1 MIILFKNEKPF
12 IEGVC
17 LDELTTTME
26 TPFYVYSQKSI
37 TDAYEKLKKSINAKI
52 FFSVKANSNQAI
64 ISLMKSLG
72 AGADVVSAGELERAL
87 SAGIS
92 PNKIIFEGV
101 GKSMNDIE
109 YAVHSNIRQINIES
123 MEELNMI
130 NAIGQTLNKKI
141 FIGARLN
148 PDIDS
153 QSHDKISTGRK
164 TDKFGITFNLLP
176 NLCSEIRKLKQIQ
189 LNGISCHIGSQIHNI
204 KIFEKVFRK
213 MKKATEII
221 KDNNLSID
229 NLDLGGGFGVV
240 YNEEEELNLKE
251 LSSLVNSIF
260 KDTPYDISF
269 EPGRYLVANSGVL
282 ITKILTT
289 KTNESENFLITDAG
303 MQTLLRP
310 AIYNAF
316 HNIIALTNNSND
328 KIEYTVAGPICES
341 SDILAKK
348 IILSQQQTDNYLAI
362 CDTGAYGAVMSSN
375 YNTKGLP
382 AEILV
387 SSDNFSIIR
396 NHEKVSDII
405 ARDIIPYWLR
415 D

>member
-1 MIILFKNEKPF
+1 MIISFKNDKPF

-17 LDELTTTME
+17 LDEVTSAIE
-26 TPFYVYSQKSI
+26 TPFYLYSQKFI
-37 TDAYEKLKKSINAKI
+37 TDTYKKLKDSLNTKI

-87 SAGIS
+87 RAGIS
-92 PNKIIFEGV
+92 PDKIIFEGV
-101 GKSMNDIE
+101 GKSLNDIE

-130 NAIGQTLNKKI
+130 NAIGQRLNKKI

-176 NLCSEIRKLKQIQ
+176 DLCSEIKKLEQIQ
-189 LNGISCHIGSQIHNI
+189 LKGISCHIGSQIHDI
-204 KIFEKVFRK
+204 KIFEKIFSK
-213 MKKATEII
+213 MKKAAEII
-221 KDNNLSID
+221 INNNLSITH
-229 NLDLGGGFGVV
+229 LDLGGGFGVV
-240 YNEEEELNLKE
+240 YNEEKELNLKE
-251 LSSLVNSIF
+251 LSSLMSSIF
-260 KDTPYDISF
+260 KDTSYDISF
-269 EPGRYLVANSGVL
+269 EPGRYLVANAGVL

-289 KTNESENFLITDAG
+289 KTNESVNFLITDAG

-316 HNIIALTNNSND
+316 HNIISLTNNSND

-348 IILSQQQTDNYLAI
+348 ILLSQQQTGNYLAI

-382 AEILV
+382 AEVLV
-387 SSDNFSIIR
+387 SNESFSIIR
-396 NHEKVSDII
+396 NYEKVSNII
-405 ARDIIPYWLR
+405 ARDIIPDWLR

>member
-1 MIILFKNEKPF
+1 MVVLFKNEKPF

-17 LDELTTTME
+17 LDELTTTVE

-37 TDAYEKLKKSINAKI
+37 TDAYDKLKKSFNAEI

-87 SAGIS
+87 GAGIS
-92 PNKIIFEGV
+92 PDKIIFEGV

-141 FIGARLN
+141 IIGVRLN

-153 QSHDKISTGRK
+153 QSHYKISTGRK

-176 NLCSEIRKLKQIQ
+176 DLCSQIKKLEQIQ
-189 LNGISCHIGSQIHNI
+189 LNGISCHIGSQIHDI
-204 KIFEKVFRK
+204 KIFEKVFNK

-221 KDNNLSID
+221 EDNNLSITH
-229 NLDLGGGFGVV
+229 LDLGGGFSVV
-240 YNEEEELNLKE
+240 YNEEKELNLKE
-251 LSSLVNSIF
+251 LSSLMSSIF
-260 KDTPYDISF
+260 KDTSYDISF
-269 EPGRYLVANSGVL
+269 EPGRYLVANAGVL
-282 ITKILTT
+282 ITKILTS
-289 KTNESENFLITDAG
+289 KTNELVNFLITDAG

-310 AIYNAF
+310 AIYNAS
-316 HNIIALTNNSND
+316 HKIIALTNNSND

-341 SDILAKK
+341 SDILATK
-348 IILSQQQTDNYLAI
+348 ITLSQQQTGNYLAI

-387 SSDNFSIIR
+387 FRDSFSIIR
-396 NHEKVSDII
+396 NQEKISSII
-405 ARDIIPYWLR
+405 ARDIIPNWLK

>member
-1 MIILFKNEKPF
+1 MIISFKNDKPF

-17 LDELTTTME
+17 LDELTTAIE
-26 TPFYVYSQKSI
+26 TPFYLYSQKSI
-37 TDAYEKLKKSINAKI
+37 TDAYKKLKDSLNTKI

-87 SAGIS
+87 RAGIS
-92 PNKIIFEGV
+92 PDKIIFEGV
-101 GKSMNDIE
+101 GKSLNDIE

-130 NAIGQTLNKKI
+130 NAIGQRLNKKI
-141 FIGARLN
+141 FIGVRLN

-153 QSHDKISTGRK
+153 QSHYKISTGRK
-164 TDKFGITFNLLP
+164 TDKFGITFDVLP
-176 NLCSEIRKLKQIQ
+176 DLCSEIKKSEQIQ
-189 LNGISCHIGSQIHNI
+189 LNGISCHIGSQIHDI
-204 KIFEKVFRK
+204 KIFEKVFNK

-221 KDNNLSID
+221 KENDLSID
-229 NLDLGGGFGVV
+229 HLDLGGGFGVV
-240 YNEEEELNLKE
+240 YDDEKELNLKE
-251 LSSLVNSIF
+251 LSSLISSVF
-260 KDTPYDISF
+260 KNTAYDISF
-269 EPGRYLVANSGVL
+269 EPGRYLVANAGVV

-289 KTNESENFLITDAG
+289 KTSESVNFLITDAG

-316 HNIIALTNNSND
+316 HNIIALTNISND

-348 IILSQQQTDNYLAI
+348 FYYPN
-362 CDTGAYGAVMSSN
+362 N
-375 YNTKGLP
+375 K
-382 AEILV
+382 LV
-387 SSDNFSIIR
+387 TI
-396 NHEKVSDII
+396 
-405 ARDIIPYWLR
+405 
-415 D
+415 

>member
-17 LDELTTTME
+17 LDDLTATVD

-37 TDAYEKLKKSINAKI
+37 TDAYDKLKNSINAKI

-87 SAGIS
+87 RAGIS
-92 PNKIIFEGV
+92 PDKIIFEGV
-101 GKSMNDIE
+101 GKSLNDIE
-109 YAVHSNIRQINIES
+109 YAVHNNIRQINIES
-123 MEELNMI
+123 MEELKMI

-141 FIGARLN
+141 IIGIRLN

-164 TDKFGITFNLLP
+164 TDKFGIAFDLLP
-176 NLCSEIRKLKQIQ
+176 NLCSEIKKSEQIQ
-189 LNGISCHIGSQIHNI
+189 LKGISCHIGSQVHDI
-204 KIFEKVFRK
+204 KIFEKVFNK
-213 MKKATEII
+213 MKKATEIMEEN
-221 KDNNLSID
+221 DLSI
-229 NLDLGGGFGVV
+229 NHLDLGGGFGVV
-240 YNEEEELNLKE
+240 YDKEKELNLKE
-251 LSSLVNSIF
+251 LSSLISSIF
-260 KDTPYDISF
+260 KDTYYDISF
-269 EPGRYLVANSGVL
+269 EPGRYLVANAGVL

-289 KTNESENFLITDAG
+289 KINESVNFLITDAG

-310 AIYNAF
+310 AMYNAF
-316 HNIIALTNNSND
+316 HNIIALTSKSND

-348 IILSQQQTDNYLAI
+348 IILSPQQTGNYLAI

-396 NHEKVSDII
+396 NHEKISDII
-405 ARDIIPYWLR
+405 ARDIMPNWL
-415 D
+415 

>member
-1 MIILFKNEKPF
+1 MIILFKNQKPF

-17 LDELTTTME
+17 LDELTSTIE

-37 TDAYEKLKKSINAKI
+37 TDSYKKLKHSINAKI

-72 AGADVVSAGELERAL
+72 AGVDVVSAGELERAL
-87 SAGIS
+87 NAGIS
-92 PNKIIFEGV
+92 PHKIIFEGV

-109 YAVHSNIRQINIES
+109 YAVYNNIRQINIES
-123 MEELNMI
+123 MEELYMI
-130 NAIGQTLNKKI
+130 NSIGQKNKKKI
-141 FIGARLN
+141 VIGVRLN

-153 QSHDKISTGRK
+153 ESHSKISTGKK
-164 TDKFGITFNLLP
+164 TDKFGISFNLLP
-176 NLCSEIRKLKQIQ
+176 DLCSEIKKLEQIQ

-204 KIFEKVFRK
+204 KIFEKVFSK

-221 KDNNLSID
+221 RDNNLSI
-229 NLDLGGGFGVV
+229 NHLDLGGGFGVV
-240 YNEEEELNLKE
+240 YNKEEELNLKE
-251 LSSLVNSIF
+251 LSSLINSFF
-260 KDTPYDISF
+260 KDQPYDISF
-269 EPGRYLVANSGVL
+269 EPGRYLVANAGVI
-282 ITKILTT
+282 ITKILIT
-289 KTNESENFLITDAG
+289 KKNESENFLITDAG

-316 HNIIALTNNSND
+316 HNIVALTNSNKD
-328 KIEYTVAGPICES
+328 KIQYTIAGPICES

-348 IILSQQQTDNYLAI
+348 IILSHQQTGNYLAI

-382 AEILV
+382 AEILI
-387 SSDNFSIIR
+387 SNNNFSIIR
-396 NHEKVSDII
+396 KHEKISSII
-405 ARDIIPYWLR
+405 GRDIIPNWLK

>member
-1 MIILFKNEKPF
+1 MIILFKNDKPF
-12 IEGVC
+12 VEGVC
-17 LDELTTTME
+17 LDELTNNIK

-37 TDAYEKLKKSINAKI
+37 TDAYDKLKNSFNAKI

-87 SAGIS
+87 RAGIS
-92 PNKIIFEGV
+92 PDKIIFEGV
-101 GKSMNDIE
+101 GKSLDDIE
-109 YAVHSNIRQINIES
+109 YAIHNNIRQINIES
-123 MEELNMI
+123 IEELNMV
-130 NAIGQTLNKKI
+130 NAIGKKINKKI
-141 FIGARLN
+141 IIGIRLN

-153 QSHDKISTGRK
+153 QSHYKISTGRK
-164 TDKFGITFNLLP
+164 TDKFGISFNLLP
-176 NLCSEIRKLKQIQ
+176 DLCSQIIKLKQIQ
-189 LNGISCHIGSQIHNI
+189 LNGISCHVGSQIHDI
-204 KIFEKVFRK
+204 KIFERVFNK

-221 KDNNLSID
+221 KENNLSI
-229 NLDLGGGFGVV
+229 NHLDLGGGFGVV
-240 YNEEEELNLKE
+240 YNREKELNLKD
-251 LSSLVNSIF
+251 LSSLVNSTF
-260 KDTPYDISF
+260 RNTSYDISF
-269 EPGRYLVANSGVL
+269 EPGRYLVANAGVL
-282 ITKILTT
+282 ITKILTS
-289 KTNESENFLITDAG
+289 KTNESVNYLITDAG

-328 KIEYTVAGPICES
+328 KIEYTIAGPICES
-341 SDILAKK
+341 SDILAKN
-348 IILSQQQTDNYLAI
+348 IILSRQQTGNYLAI

-387 SSDNFSIIR
+387 FRDSFSIIR
-396 NHEKVSDII
+396 NHEKISDII
-405 ARDIIPYWLR
+405 SRDIIPNWLR

>member
-1 MIILFKNEKPF
+1 MIISFRNEKPF
-12 IEGVC
+12 VEGVC
-17 LDELTTTME
+17 LDKLTTTVE
-26 TPFYVYSQKSI
+26 TPFYVYSQKSV
-37 TDAYEKLKKSINAKI
+37 TDAYEKLKSYLNAKI
-52 FFSVKANSNQAI
+52 FFSIKANSNQAI

-87 SAGIS
+87 HAGIS
-92 PNKIIFEGV
+92 PNKIIYEGV
-101 GKSMNDIE
+101 GKSMQDIE

-123 MEELNMI
+123 IEELHKI
-130 NAIGQTLNKKI
+130 NALGQRLNKKI
-141 FIGARLN
+141 FIGVRLN

-153 QSHDKISTGRK
+153 QSHYKISTGRK

-176 NLCSEIRKLKQIQ
+176 DLCSEIKKLEQIQ
-189 LNGISCHIGSQIHNI
+189 FNGISCHIGSQIHDI
-204 KIFEKVFRK
+204 RIFEKVFNK

-221 KDNNLSID
+221 KENDFSI
-229 NLDLGGGFGVV
+229 NHLDLGGGLGVV
-240 YNEEEELNLKE
+240 YDDEKELDLKE
-251 LSSLVNSIF
+251 LSSLLSSVF
-260 KDTPYDISF
+260 KNTSYDISF
-269 EPGRYLVANSGVL
+269 EPGRYLVANAGIL

-289 KTNESENFLITDAG
+289 KTNESVNFLITDAG

-316 HNIIALTNNSND
+316 HNIIALTSIGND

-348 IILSQQQTDNYLAI
+348 ILLSPQQTGNYLAI

-396 NHEKVSDII
+396 NHEKISDII
-405 ARDIIPYWLR
+405 ARDIMPNWL
-415 D
+415 

>member
-1 MIILFKNEKPF
+1 MIILFKNDKPF

-17 LDELTTTME
+17 LDELTTTVE
-26 TPFYVYSQKSI
+26 TPFYLYSQKSI
-37 TDAYEKLKKSINAKI
+37 TDAYKKLKDSLNTKI

-87 SAGIS
+87 RAGIS
-92 PNKIIFEGV
+92 PDKIIFEGV
-101 GKSMNDIE
+101 GKSLNDIE

-141 FIGARLN
+141 IIGIRLN

-153 QSHDKISTGRK
+153 QSHYKISTGRK
-164 TDKFGITFNLLP
+164 TDKFGITFDLLP
-176 NLCSEIRKLKQIQ
+176 DLCSEIRKSEQIQ
-189 LNGISCHIGSQIHNI
+189 LDGISCHIGSQIHDI
-204 KIFEKVFRK
+204 KIFEKVFNK

-221 KDNNLSID
+221 KENDLSID
-229 NLDLGGGFGVV
+229 HLDLGGGFGVV
-240 YNEEEELNLKE
+240 YNDEKELNLKE
-251 LSSLVNSIF
+251 LSSLISSIF
-260 KDTPYDISF
+260 KNTTYDISF
-269 EPGRYLVANSGVL
+269 EPGRYLVANAGVV

-289 KTNESENFLITDAG
+289 KTSESVNFLITDAG

-316 HNIIALTNNSND
+316 HNIIALTNIGND

-348 IILSQQQTDNYLAI
+348 ILLSKQQTGNYLAI

-387 SSDNFSIIR
+387 SNDNFAIIR
-396 NHEKVSDII
+396 NHEKVSNII
-405 ARDIIPYWLR
+405 ARDIIPNWLR

>member
-1 MIILFKNEKPF
+1 MIISFKNDKPF
-12 IEGVC
+12 VEGVC
-17 LDELTTTME
+17 LDELTTAIE
-26 TPFYVYSQKSI
+26 TPFYLYSQKSI
-37 TDAYEKLKKSINAKI
+37 TDAFKKLKDSLNAKI

-64 ISLMKSLG
+64 ISLMRSLG

-87 SAGIS
+87 RAGIS
-92 PNKIIFEGV
+92 PDKIIFEGV
-101 GKSMNDIE
+101 GKSLNDIE
-109 YAVHSNIRQINIES
+109 YAVHNNIRQINIES

-141 FIGARLN
+141 IIGIRLN

-153 QSHDKISTGRK
+153 QTHCKISTGRR
-164 TDKFGITFNLLP
+164 TDKFGIAFDLLP
-176 NLCSEIRKLKQIQ
+176 DLCSEIKKLEQIK

-204 KIFEKVFRK
+204 KVFERVFDK

-221 KDNNLSID
+221 KENDLSI
-229 NLDLGGGFGVV
+229 NHLDLGGGFGVV
-240 YNEEEELNLKE
+240 YDDEKELNLKE
-251 LSSLVNSIF
+251 LSFLISSIF
-260 KDTPYDISF
+260 KNTAYDISF
-269 EPGRYLVANSGVL
+269 EPGRYLVANAGVV

-289 KTNESENFLITDAG
+289 KRNESVNYLITDAG

-316 HNIIALTNNSND
+316 HNIIALTNIGSD

-348 IILSQQQTDNYLAI
+348 ILLSQQQTGNYLAI
-362 CDTGAYGAVMSSN
+362 CDTGAYGSVMSSN

-387 SSDNFSIIR
+387 SNDSFSIIR
-396 NHEKVSDII
+396 NHEKVSNII
-405 ARDIIPYWLR
+405 ARDIIPVWLK